1 MTSKRKSRGIRIKQ
15 KWNGMRSFHQDFLFN
30 PVIFQAE
37 MMRRSSQEKAAPPR
51 RGGWVAVGYGDKR
64 KLNPW
69 ERERERGR
77 GNAVHFNSR
86 FLNLLSLT
94 SIFTLALHFI
104 SSLGFLPFGKS
115 LQDEYPAKPSR
126 IHPRLFVLFS
136 IQRTCS
142 FASTPLYSRPRF
154 RFPFSRLLS

>member
-1 MTSKRKSRGIRIKQ
+1 MKRNEVFSPRFPFQPRHFPSWNDASKFAGKGSTPTEGWVGRGWLRIGIRENWI
-15 KWNGMRSFHQDFLFN
+15 H
-30 PVIFQAE
+30 
-37 MMRRSSQEKAAPPR
+37 EK
-51 RGGWVAVGYGDKR
+51 
-64 KLNPW
+64 
-69 ERERERGR
+69 ERERER

-115 LQDEYPAKPSR
+115 LQDEYPANPSR

>member
-1 MTSKRKSRGIRIKQ
+1 MKRNEVFSPRFPFQPRHFPSWNDASKFAGKGST
-15 KWNGMRSFHQDFLFN
+15 
-30 PVIFQAE
+30 E
-37 MMRRSSQEKAAPPR
+37 
-51 RGGWVAVGYGDKR
+51 GWWIAVGNGDKR

-69 ERERERGR
+69 ERETERE
-77 GNAVHFNSR
+77 NAVHFNSR

-115 LQDEYPAKPSR
+115 LQDEYPANPSR

>member
-37 MMRRSSQEKAAPPR
+37 MMRRSSQEKAAR
-51 RGGWVAVGYGDKR
+51 RVGGSRLATGIRENWIH
-64 KLNPW
+64 
-69 ERERERGR
+69 ERERETETE
-77 GNAVHFNSR
+77 NAVHFNSR

-115 LQDEYPAKPSR
+115 LQDEYPANPSR

-136 IQRTCS
+136 IQRACS